1 MSAASSKNN
10 LVTLT
15 LGSVGVVYGDIGTS
29 PLYAFRESLSAAAG
43 HGGMVDTGMVLGV
56 LSVIIWALVVIVT
69 LKYVVL
75 ILRADN
81 QGEGGILSLMTL
93 AQKALGSRGWILLLG
108 MLGCALFY
116 GDSIITPA
124 ISVLSAVEGLK
135 LVTNGFAPYIIPI
148 SFAIIILL
156 FAMQRHGTE
165 KIARYFGPIMMIWF
179 LAMAAGGVWHIKDA
193 PEVWK
198 AINPI
203 YAYYFLTNY
212 GTASFIALGAIFLAV
227 TGAEALYA
235 DLGHF
240 GKKPIR
246 LAWIYFVM
254 PCLLL
259 NYFGQA
265 ALVLSNPHAAEN
277 AFFLLYPEWAL
288 LPMVILATMASVIA
302 SQAVITGAYS
312 LTHQAI
318 QLGLLPR
325 LEVKYTSS
333 EKVGQI
339 FIPQVNW
346 ILLIGVLILIEI
358 FKSSSNLASAY
369 GIAVTATMV
378 ITAILAFVVVRY
390 KWHWPLSLALTIIA
404 PLLLIDLAFLGANF
418 TKILQ
423 GGFMP
428 ILLSLA
434 LLLIMR
440 TWVRGSQLVQEQS
453 HHQNIKM
460 TDLARQLSSKPCNKI
475 GGTAIFLTSS
485 LEYAPSA
492 LLQNLKHNQVI
503 HEQNIILTI
512 KFESQPYVS
521 DRERIKTE
529 IINHD
534 FTHVFLSFGY
544 MDVPDVALALE
555 LLAGKG
561 IKLDLTSTSFFISR
575 RNIVASAK
583 FGMPLWQDRIYIA
596 MANNASDAADYF
608 NLPLDRVVE
617 LGVQLTV

>member
-1 MSAASSKNN
+1 MSAKSSKNN
-10 LVTLT
+10 LFALT

-43 HGGMVDTGMVLGV
+43 HGGTVETGMVLGV
-56 LSVIIWALVVIVT
+56 LSLIIWALLVIVT
-69 LKYVVL
+69 LKYVML

-93 AQKALGSRGWILLLG
+93 AQKALGSQSWILLLG

-135 LVTNGFAPYIIPI
+135 LVTTGFIPYIIPI
-148 SFAIIILL
+148 SLGIIILL

-165 KIARYFGPIMMIWF
+165 KISRYFGPIMMIWF
-179 LAMAAGGVWHIKDA
+179 LAMAAGGISHIKDA

-203 YAYYFLTNY
+203 YAYNFLTNY
-212 GTASFIALGAIFLAV
+212 GTASFIALGAVFLAV

-288 LPMVILATMASVIA
+288 LPMVILATMACVIA

-339 FIPQVNW
+339 FMPQVNW
-346 ILLIGVLILIEI
+346 ILLVSVLLLIEI

-390 KWHWPLSLALTIIA
+390 QWRWPLLSALSVIA
-404 PLLLIDLAFLGANF
+404 PLLLIDLAFLGANA

-440 TWVRGSQLVQEQS
+440 TWVRGSQLVQEQA
-453 HHQNIKM
+453 HHQNTTM
-460 TDLARQLSSKPCNKI
+460 TALASQLSTNPCNKI

-492 LLQNLKHNQVI
+492 LLQNLKHNQVL
-503 HEQNIILTI
+503 HAKNIILTI
-512 KFESQPYVS
+512 QFESHPYVIDS
-521 DRERIKTE
+521 ERLHTK
-529 IINHD
+529 IINQD
-534 FTHVFLSFGY
+534 FTRVFLSFGY
-544 MDVPDVALALE
+544 MEVPDVIESLT
-555 LLAGKG
+555 LLPEKG
-561 IKLDLTSTSFFISR
+561 INLDLTSTSFFISR

-608 NLPLDRVVE
+608 NLPLERVVE

>member
-1 MSAASSKNN
+1 MSAHPARNK
-10 LVTLT
+10 LFALT
-15 LGSVGVVYGDIGTS
+15 LGSIGVVYGDIGTS
-29 PLYAFRESLSAAAG
+29 PLYAFRESLAAASG
-43 HGGMVDTGMVLGV
+43 HGGQVETGMVLGV
-56 LSVIIWALVVIVT
+56 LSLIIWALIIVVT

-75 ILRADN
+75 ILRSDN

-93 AQKALGSRGWILLLG
+93 AQKALGNRSWILLLG

-116 GDSIITPA
+116 GDAIITPA

-135 LVTNGFAPYIIPI
+135 LVTDEFSPYVIPI
-148 SFAIIILL
+148 SLAIIILL
-156 FAMQRHGTE
+156 FSIQRKGTE
-165 KIARYFGPIMMIWF
+165 RIARYFGPIMALWF
-179 LAMAAGGVWHIKDA
+179 MAMAAGGLIHINDA

-198 AINPI
+198 AINPA
-203 YAYYFLTNY
+203 YACYFLMNY
-212 GTASFIALGAIFLAV
+212 GMASFIALGAVFLAV

-265 ALVLSNPHAAEN
+265 ALVLSRPEAATN
-277 AFFLLYPEWAL
+277 SFFLLYPEWAL
-288 LPMVILATMASVIA
+288 LPMVILATFATVIA

-333 EKVGQI
+333 EKAGQI
-339 FIPQVNW
+339 FMPQVNI
-346 ILLIGVLILIEI
+346 ILLLGVLLLIEI

-369 GIAVTATMV
+369 GIAVTGTMV

-390 KWHWPLSLALTIIA
+390 KWHWHLLAALAVIA
-404 PLLLIDLAFLGANF
+404 PLFVIDLAFFGANL
-418 TKILQ
+418 TKLLQ

-428 ILLSLA
+428 ILLSLV
-434 LLLIMR
+434 LLLVMR
-440 TWVRGSQLVQEQS
+440 TWIRGSHFVQEQTY
-453 HHQNIKM
+453 HEHTTMAALIK
-460 TDLARQLSSKPCNKI
+460 QLSNKPCKSVP
-475 GGTAIFLTSS
+475 GMAIFLTSS
-485 LEYAPSA
+485 VDYAPSA
-492 LLQNLKHNQVI
+492 LLQNLKHNKVL

-512 KFESQPYVS
+512 NFANQPYVK
-521 DRERIKTE
+521 DTERVTIQP
-529 IINHD
+529 IND
-534 FTHVFLSFGY
+534 NFKRVFMSFGY
-544 MDVPDVALALE
+544 MEIPDVM
-555 LLAGKG
+555 AGIQILKTKG
-561 IKLDLTSTSFFISR
+561 IEVDSASASFFISR
-575 RNIVASAK
+575 RNVVPSAQ
-583 FGMPLWQDRIYIA
+583 FGMPVWRDRIYIVL
-596 MANNASDAADYF
+596 ANNASDAADYF

-617 LGVQLTV
+617 LGIQVTV